1 MNHVAPP
8 QVAILGGGRL
18 MRVRLVGGDGA
29 DPVVE
34 ALGERCGVVR
44 GRKCPFDDFVAND
57 IERFG
62 LVATTVG
69 LTANNERV
77 SVQLVT
83 AIFAGNDS
91 TNSPNMV
98 VSLRV
103 ARGGVVALAQRSF

>member
-1 MNHVAPP
+1 MHHVASP

-18 MRVRLVGGDGA
+18 MRVRLVRGDGA

-34 ALGERCGVVR
+34 ALGERCGVVG

-83 AIFAGNDS
+83 AIFASNDS